1 MAKINT
7 AIIEGYESMTA
18 EEKLAALE
26 ALEMPEPD
34 YSGWVKKDVAD
45 KYASEAA
52 GYKKQL
58 RERMSEEEAVKA
70 KAAEDMAAM
79 REELEAFR
87 TEKVVNEN
95 TVKFLGLGYDE
106 KLAKETATALHKGE
120 MDIVFKNHAKF
131 IESREKALRAE
142 ILKETPSPAAG
153 IGESKPSKADFAK
166 MTLAEKAKFA
176 QENPDIYNELYGG
189 K

>member
-1 MAKINT
+1 MRIDTTKIPNFDNLPDDVKA
-7 AIIEGYESMTA
+7 AITGMEFA
-18 EEKLAALE
+18 DA
-26 ALEMPEPD
+26 PD
-34 YSGWVKKDVAD
+34 MSQFVSKATFDKK
-45 KYASEAA
+45 ASEAA
-52 GYKKQL
+52 HLSQQL
-58 RERMSEEEAVKA
+58 KARMSEDELAKA
-70 KAAEDMAAM
+70 KAAEDMAVVM
-79 REELEAFR
+79 QELEVLR

-95 TVKFLGLGYDE
+95 TTKFLGLGYDE
-106 KLAKETATALHKGE
+106 KLAKETASALHKGE